1 MFGRLVAIFPL
12 LFPLYLFRGELLG
25 IPVTLVEVLLAF
37 GFVFFVLCEEV
48 WRVTWWKKHW
58 HLYRNW
64 GLWLFLAAAFVGV
77 LVAPD
82 VSYMVNGHEFPAK
95 ITALGI
101 LKGWILAPMAYFFM
115 AKFYFHDRPSLIR
128 LALRALLLGGVFL
141 SLQAM
146 AQVVTG
152 DFSTPDARA
161 SGPFESANYLALYL
175 GPIVVYGFLALA
187 RAKSWG
193 WRALLSASLLICTA
207 ALYAT
212 LSYAAWIA
220 VLAALLVALLVHAR
234 KLPKRVRFG
243 LLAGAFTLGALALVS
258 QLGSEKF
265 TQFLEFS
272 ERSST
277 SVRLQIYEISLS
289 LIKDNAI
296 FGIGLGQFEQFYQ
309 VNAVEV
315 LGQDPFEWNMLHPH
329 NIFLAFWLSMGL
341 FGLVAFVW
349 LCFKALTWIWEQDKH
364 EKRIAAVMLVAIL
377 VHGMFDV
384 PYFKNDLAF
393 QFWLLL
399 AVLL

>member
-1 MFGRLVAIFPL
+1 M
-12 LFPLYLFRGELLG
+12 
-25 IPVTLVEVLLAF
+25 
-37 GFVFFVLCEEV
+37 
-48 WRVTWWKKHW
+48 
-58 HLYRNW
+58 YRNW

-243 LLAGAFTLGALALVS
+243 LLAGALTLGALALVS